1 MSHVE
6 LREFSAD
13 DAGELQA
20 LLESDPGYT
29 ERVTGY
35 PPGSSD
41 AVSLLLGRPEG
52 LADKDKVVLGGW
64 AGDELVS
71 VVDVLRGWPDEHTAH
86 IGLLLVRG
94 NRQGAGLGAATFR
107 ALADRA
113 RDWAGIRSWRAA
125 VVRTNEQ
132 VAGFWRGLGFAETGE
147 VKPYRYDR
155 LSSQAVIFA
164 RAVDE

>member
-6 LREFSAD
+6 LRELSAD
-13 DAGELQA
+13 DADELQA

-71 VVDVLRGWPDEHTAH
+71 VVDVLRGWPDGYTAH

-113 RDWAGIRSWRAA
+113 RDWAGIRSLARRRRAGRTSRSRA
-125 VVRTNEQ
+125 SGAGSVSPRPVRSSRT
-132 VAGFWRGLGFAETGE
+132 AMTG
-147 VKPYRYDR
+147 
-155 LSSQAVIFA
+155 
-164 RAVDE
+164 